1 MEVKEAVVSESIET
15 LEKKVIQ
22 KNEEMSIVYFE
33 KINYF
38 LRKGI
43 I

>member
-22 KNEEMSIVYFE
+22 KNEEI
-33 KINYF
+33 K
-38 LRKGI
+38 RT
-43 I
+43 